1 MADIWRRLY
10 FTYWILSCCV
20 LVFKNGHCQL
30 SEFSNGKC
38 EPMRVKFCENL
49 PYNETILPNALNEN
63 DQDQIA
69 LQLDTQYRPLVNIEC
84 SDQLIPLLCF
94 VYVPVCTVMA
104 KPIPPCRKIC
114 MQAKAGCEK
123 IVNNFGFPW
132 PDVLKCEN
140 FPISGLCVGE
150 NYTSSSDITTSADQN
165 NSVTPKL
172 PNQPDQTSDVTDAY
186 FNVAVFLIIS
196 TYDSILL
203 FDVPTKDIITLYS
216 GFDRG
221 ATLDFHY
228 QKKWIFWSHDSDGR
242 IYRASLTLDVLE
254 NVQMLIDVGPATVS
268 SIAVDWLT
276 NKLFWLE
283 SYPSRVRVSDLD
295 GHNPTTLLSKG
306 LGDAKS
312 MVIDP
317 KEGCLF
323 WLVWVGDL
331 YSRSATIEKLDLK
344 TKKHTVIF
352 NITQDIIP
360 NMGRPVDMAADLKNK
375 RLYWVDARSESIQ
388 KIDYHGKNFEVMI
401 KGGKYLREPQS
412 IALFG
417 QHIYWSDRES
427 QSVFKALIG
436 KGGKVETLKTLTAS
450 PALEVKVFHQYAQ
463 PSAVAPYNVTLIP
476 SSAVSGYK
484 QTFYY
489 RLFSV
494 IFLSMII
501 RYVYVDVS

>member
-172 PNQPDQTSDVTDAY
+172 PNQPDQTSDVT
-186 FNVAVFLIIS
+186 
-196 TYDSILL
+196 
-203 FDVPTKDIITLYS
+203 
-216 GFDRG
+216 
-221 ATLDFHY
+221 
-228 QKKWIFWSHDSDGR
+228 
-242 IYRASLTLDVLE
+242 VLE